1 MFSNNVIV
9 AFQAF
14 ALGIFFCVGTLFVL
28 VQNGALLGVAAGL
41 FAAVGQQPKF
51 WGLILP
57 HGLLELTSVF
67 VAGAAGLRL
76 GWTLIDPGDR
86 PRLAAL
92 AAEGRR
98 AVVIVLGLV
107 AAFLVAGTIEGFVTG
122 RPWPTWLRVG
132 IGVVAE
138 AAFLAYVVIL
148 GRRAAARGLTGA
160 LGEED
165 AGGWLTERDRLPA
178 PAAAP

>member
-1 MFSNNVIV
+1 
-9 AFQAF
+9 
-14 ALGIFFCVGTLFVL
+14 
-28 VQNGALLGVAAGL
+28 
-41 FAAVGQQPKF
+41 
-51 WGLILP
+51 
-57 HGLLELTSVF
+57 VF
-67 VAGAAGLRL
+67 VAGGAGLRL

-86 PRLAAL
+86 PRLQAL
-92 AAEGRR
+92 AEEGRR

-122 RPWPTWLRVG
+122 QPWPTWLRVG

-138 AAFLAYVVIL
+138 AGFLTYVMVL

-165 AGGWLTERDRLPA
+165 AGGWLTERGHVPMPA
-178 PAAAP
+178 PSP